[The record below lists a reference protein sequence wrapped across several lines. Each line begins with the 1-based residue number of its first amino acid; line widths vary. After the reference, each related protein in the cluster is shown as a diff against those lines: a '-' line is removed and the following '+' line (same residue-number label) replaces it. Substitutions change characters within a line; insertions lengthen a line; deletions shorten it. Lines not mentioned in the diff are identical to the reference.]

1 MPYLRSVV
9 LGGGKYQQSS
19 SNRVITSNLTK
30 ILYIAFSIDVK
41 FGLTTYLQR
50 TFSWGAVDLA
60 LGKGCC
66 CVQRNLDRVWDILA
80 AIFIF

>member
-19 SNRVITSNLTK
+19 SSRVITSNLTK

-41 FGLTTYLQR
+41 FGLTTYIYNKPSPGGPSTWHLVR
-50 TFSWGAVDLA
+50 GAAVFR
-60 LGKGCC
+60 G
-66 CVQRNLDRVWDILA
+66 I
-80 AIFIF
+80 